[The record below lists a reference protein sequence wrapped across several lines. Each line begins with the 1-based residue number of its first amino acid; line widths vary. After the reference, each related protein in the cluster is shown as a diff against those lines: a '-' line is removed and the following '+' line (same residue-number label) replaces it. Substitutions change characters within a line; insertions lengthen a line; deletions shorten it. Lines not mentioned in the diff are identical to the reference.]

1 MGWIR
6 RYPDG
11 IAEKGVTMEQKI
23 PEDTPFTKENFHHV
37 GVIVRDIEKTIE
49 YLSSLGI
56 GPFGMAEGPQVME
69 VPFKGEFRG
78 KPAEWK
84 LKISVARI
92 GDAELELLQPSGG
105 ESALQEFLDNH
116 GEGLHHIGY
125 LVDNV
130 RAEME
135 KLVKQGIEVI
145 TSANL
150 DGQGFAYLDTRVVGG
165 IVTEIRFR

>member
-1 MGWIR
+1 
-6 RYPDG
+6 
-11 IAEKGVTMEQKI
+11 MEQKI
-23 PEDTPFTKENFHHV
+23 PENTPFEKENFHHV
-37 GVIVRDIEKTIE
+37 GVIVRDMEKTIE

-56 GPFGMAEGPQVME
+56 GPFGMPDGPQVVE
-69 VPFKGEFRG
+69 VLFKGELRG

-84 LKISVARI
+84 VKISIARL

-116 GEGLHHIGY
+116 GEGLHHLGY

-135 KLVKQGIEVI
+135 KLVKQGVKVI

-150 DGQGFAYLDTRVVGG
+150 DGRGFAYLETGVVGG
-165 IVTEIRFR
+165 IVTEIRFRK